1 MKMTAMYLEE
11 AGKIIPRKVDMP
23 RIGKD
28 EVLVR
33 IKAVGICGSDVHYY
47 TTGRIGDFVVEK
59 PLILGHECSGEIVE
73 VGKNVEGLQLGDR
86 VALEPGIPC
95 RKCQYCKSGRYNL
108 CPNVRFMATP
118 PVDGAFV
125 EYVAHPADFVFK
137 LPEKTSYE
145 EATLFEPLAVGLY
158 SVVRAKVSFGGE
170 ILILGAGPIGLAT
183 LQAVVNIGGGRVTV
197 ADIYDFRLKKARE
210 LGADKVINPQQS
222 DALDKLR
229 SSFDYVFETAG
240 SVVTTQQTVKLA
252 KRGRKVILVG
262 LPAQE
267 AIEFNTNQIITKE
280 LDVLGIFR
288 YANMYPKA
296 VRLAEKGQVNLKT
309 LISKKFPFPQTEEAL
324 KYARDNKESSIKTL
338 VIFD

>member
-1 MKMTAMYLEE
+1 MCRCHSPFVDTVFRAVSQSVGSQRCSPSVSFFSNE
-11 AGKIIPRKVDMP
+11 AAKG
-23 RIGKD
+23 
-28 EVLVR
+28 LVGNTQ
-33 IKAVGICGSDVHYY
+33 IS
-47 TTGRIGDFVVEK
+47 
-59 PLILGHECSGEIVE
+59 
-73 VGKNVEGLQLGDR
+73 
-86 VALEPGIPC
+86 
-95 RKCQYCKSGRYNL
+95 
-108 CPNVRFMATP
+108 
-118 PVDGAFV
+118 FV

-137 LPEKTSYE
+137 LPEKTGYE
-145 EATLFEPLAVGLY
+145 EATLFEPLAVGLH

-170 ILILGAGPIGLAT
+170 ILILGAGSIGLAT
-183 LQAVVNIGGGRVTV
+183 LQVVVNIGGGRVTV
-197 ADIYDFRLKKARE
+197 ADIYDFRLKKTRE

-229 SSFDYVFETAG
+229 SR
-240 SVVTTQQTVKLA
+240 
-252 KRGRKVILVG
+252 RGRKVILVG
-262 LPAQE
+262 LPPQE

-296 VRLAEKGQVNLKT
+296 VRLAEKGQVDLKT

>member
-1 MKMTAMYLEE
+1 MCRCHSPFVDTVFRAVSQSVGSQSCSPSVSFFSNE
-11 AGKIIPRKVDMP
+11 AAKG
-23 RIGKD
+23 
-28 EVLVR
+28 LV
-33 IKAVGICGSDVHYY
+33 
-47 TTGRIGDFVVEK
+47 GDTQT
-59 PLILGHECSGEIVE
+59 S
-73 VGKNVEGLQLGDR
+73 
-86 VALEPGIPC
+86 
-95 RKCQYCKSGRYNL
+95 
-108 CPNVRFMATP
+108 
-118 PVDGAFV
+118 FV

-137 LPEKTSYE
+137 LPEQTSYE

-170 ILILGAGPIGLAT
+170 TLILGAGPIGLAT

-210 LGADKVINPQQS
+210 LRADKVINPQQS

-240 SVVTTQQTVKLA
+240 SIVTTQQTVKLA

-338 VIFD
+338 VILD

>member
-1 MKMTAMYLEE
+1 MCRCHSPFVDTVFRAVSQSVGSQSCSPSVSFFSNE
-11 AGKIIPRKVDMP
+11 AAKG
-23 RIGKD
+23 
-28 EVLVR
+28 LVGNTQ
-33 IKAVGICGSDVHYY
+33 IS
-47 TTGRIGDFVVEK
+47 
-59 PLILGHECSGEIVE
+59 
-73 VGKNVEGLQLGDR
+73 
-86 VALEPGIPC
+86 
-95 RKCQYCKSGRYNL
+95 
-108 CPNVRFMATP
+108 
-118 PVDGAFV
+118 FV
-125 EYVAHPADFVFK
+125 EYVAHPADFAFK

-252 KRGRKVILVG
+252 KRGRKVILIG

-267 AIEFNTNQIITKE
+267 AIDI
-280 LDVLGIFR
+280 
-288 YANMYPKA
+288 
-296 VRLAEKGQVNLKT
+296 
-309 LISKKFPFPQTEEAL
+309 
-324 KYARDNKESSIKTL
+324 
-338 VIFD
+338 